1 MMDGSQS
8 KLSFN
13 LGVLISCSDTL
24 ISNVNEDEQ
33 TIIRL
38 MNRSY
43 DDIYLNREDAA
54 EFFAKL
60 NIFKTDAQKI
70 QTWSIQAAE
79 LSASS
84 LHENDLHALKSIA
97 SNLSINITG
106 QKGFY
111 NQRHMDDYLSPDL
124 INQNVYVVRKIQ
136 ETLDGL
142 KSIALK
148 N

>member
-1 MMDGSQS
+1 MLPLEFLKNASLPHDVVDIKTSTLAS
-8 KLSFN
+8 IALK
-13 LGVLISCSDTL
+13 CKDT
-24 ISNVNEDEQ
+24 
-33 TIIRL
+33 T
-38 MNRSY
+38 
-43 DDIYLNREDAA
+43 AA
-54 EFFAKL
+54 LENCFCL
-60 NIFKTDAQKI
+60 TNDSV
-70 QTWSIQAAE
+70 SIQAAE